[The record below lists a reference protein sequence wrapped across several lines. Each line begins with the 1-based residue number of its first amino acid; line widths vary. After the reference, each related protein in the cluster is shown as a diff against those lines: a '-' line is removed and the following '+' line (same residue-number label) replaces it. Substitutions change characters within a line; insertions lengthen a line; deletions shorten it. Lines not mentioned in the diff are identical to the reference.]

1 MVMDHVGAGFRALQ
15 CASVSSGRRLTH
27 LATGRLPSAL
37 LGLFE
42 RGDQRAKSR
51 MAIVSSATNE
61 ERRGAVDT
69 ASDTAHDVFCNSTR
83 MAAPSQPLLKPPH
96 VWIRRPPGRALVS
109 PLPRQARSSNGR
121 AFPVVPFPDGA
132 SPARRPVILLRH
144 DHSRQP
150 GGLSFSS
157 AERIPSAPGL
167 TPSG

>member
-42 RGDQRAKSR
+42 RRDQRAKSR

-69 ASDTAHDVFCNSTR
+69 ASDTAHEVFFNSTR
-83 MAAPSQPLLKPPH
+83 MDVLSHLLLKPLH
-96 VWIRRPPGRALVS
+96 IELEFLRIVREESMVGQGCLRSEERRVGKEC
-109 PLPRQARSSNGR
+109 RSR
-121 AFPVVPFPDGA
+121 W
-132 SPARRPVILLRH
+132 
-144 DHSRQP
+144 
-150 GGLSFSS
+150 
-157 AERIPSAPGL
+157 
-167 TPSG
+167 